1 MRDVRH
7 KSIGPSET
15 AFADALLSIRSWE
28 RSHIPLHAPQISF
41 DILLHV
47 AASVA
52 RHRPARMKELH
63 LAIGYSQDRIREVV
77 HQLAADDWIE
87 LIADAR
93 DGRSR
98 FVQPTAKAL
107 RLLEDYRA
115 QLLRGVGSAVTAQA
129 EVA

>member
-1 MRDVRH
+1 MIEVSHEVKALSDQ
-7 KSIGPSET
+7 

-28 RSHIPLHAPQISF
+28 RSRIPLHAPQISL

-52 RHRPARMKELH
+52 RRQPARMKDLH
-63 LAIGYSQDRIREVV
+63 HAIGYSQDRIREVV

-107 RLLEDYRA
+107 RLLEEYRA
-115 QLLRGVGSAVTAQA
+115 QLLRGVGSAATARV